1 MPNACGRL
9 RAGADCPS
17 CDRSFRKQV
26 SDRKIFPVPFDC
38 RTYLIKML
46 RCQHCAQSGGHHPGG
61 TAPVLHQ
68 HCDRSVGNDRPKI
81 PRSQRCLRRRHSRRN
96 VEIFS
101 DAGNSWKPDSITAN
115 TVHFAGNPSLGYL
128 RRVVA
133 IGGFSSA
140 VSSTP
145 DWARDL
151 PAIKSTIGDNLLPG
165 RVNPRSSKI
174 TASPTTQPT
183 WRSTGRRTAKTM

>member
-9 RAGADCPS
+9 RAAADCPS

-46 RCQHCAQSGGHHPGG
+46 RRQHCARSGGHHPGR

-68 HCDRSVGNDRPKI
+68 HCDRSIGNDRPKI
-81 PRSQRCLRRRHSRRN
+81 PRSQRCLRRRHSRPN
-96 VEIFS
+96 VEISS

-115 TVHFAGNPSLGYL
+115 TVHFAGNPSLGFGHIQGGWL
-128 RRVVA
+128 RSAASAALCLPHR
-133 IGGFSSA
+133 IGLGIFQQSNLQLEIA
-140 VSSTP
+140 YC
-145 DWARDL
+145 
-151 PAIKSTIGDNLLPG
+151 PAG
-165 RVNPRSSKI
+165 
-174 TASPTTQPT
+174 
-183 WRSTGRRTAKTM
+183 